1 MEFIIPVINTFVVAV
16 KCLSLSCSKYRAT
29 KRNYIRVATAEEP
42 ALFGSSQQDTPE
54 NLASSKTFSKIL
66 SVPVC

>member
-1 MEFIIPVINTFVVAV
+1 MS
-16 KCLSLSCSKYRAT
+16 SLSCRKYRAT